1 MAGLFTG
8 GTGGRAAS
16 GAAASTSGATPDF
29 LAQSD
34 DPDRRRLQAA
44 APQPSG
50 ALADIS
56 GYSVDLR
63 CALEHDRSVRA
74 LDMQL

>member
-1 MAGLFTG
+1 MSNSVCLQGFLGRMAGLFTG
-8 GTGGRAAS
+8 GAGGRAAS

-34 DPDRRRLQAA
+34 DPDRRRLQAT

-50 ALADIS
+50 APVI
-56 GYSVDLR
+56 
-63 CALEHDRSVRA
+63 
-74 LDMQL
+74 